1 MRDAEMPRQVLY
13 CDIAVLPRLY
23 CDMAV
28 LQGPYCD
35 MAALQRLYCDIA
47 VFHNGCVIKGAGP

>member
-1 MRDAEMPRQVLY
+1 MRDAEMPRQE
-13 CDIAVLPRLY
+13 LY

-28 LQGPYCD
+28 LQRPYCD